1 MDLAA
6 PPKTYPG
13 LLGDMISG
21 LELGFRLW
29 VGFRA
34 NPIGTECK
42 KCPGDAAT
50 SPLAPAREPGK
61 YSKLCAGLQGGEL
74 VATTIPSYKQR
85 ERERG
90 FRVQGL
96 G

>member
-1 MDLAA
+1 MNGFGGS
-6 PPKTYPG
+6 PKKTYPG

-29 VGFRA
+29 VGCRA
-34 NPIGTECK
+34 NPIGT
-42 KCPGDAAT
+42 GDAAT

-74 VATTIPSYKQR
+74 VATTILSYKQR